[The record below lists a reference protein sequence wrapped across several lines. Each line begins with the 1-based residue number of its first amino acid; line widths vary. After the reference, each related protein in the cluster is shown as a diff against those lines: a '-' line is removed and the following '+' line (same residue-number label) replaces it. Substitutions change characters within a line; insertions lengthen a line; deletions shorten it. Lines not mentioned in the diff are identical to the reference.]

1 MVLIPMVMNK
11 LESRGFFKKFP
22 RANAPL
28 QVLMVG
34 FILTFATPLCCAI
47 FEQKASIKVANIEDE
62 LQEKVK
68 KMGISGEQ
76 LYYNKGL

>member
-1 MVLIPMVMNK
+1 
-11 LESRGFFKKFP
+11 
-22 RANAPL
+22 
-28 QVLMVG
+28 MVG

-47 FEQKASIKVANIEDE
+47 FEQKASIKVSEIEDE

-68 KMGISGEQ
+68 KMGITGDQ